1 MTCKIV
7 STVGRAALTGC
18 LHRFWVILDRVHL
31 RSARLKRFGKSRM
44 MKTKLVFSPSWLSFA
59 AASLVFVPV
68 ASLCGQTTPAQA
80 PATSAPAS
88 PVPTSPAPTSPAPA
102 SPVPASPSQSAP
114 VKMVKVPAEPS
125 QPHQASSPAPD
136 RSVAYYHLAL
146 ANIYEDQAL
155 ENGNNDDARLAV
167 DEYKYALNADPNSA
181 QLNDG
186 LADLYFRSGHMH
198 DAEVTARNMLK
209 IYPND
214 IDAHRI
220 LGRIYLRQLSDA
232 SNAVSSSSPSGNV
245 LDQAIAEFEKIVNL
259 QPRSVE
265 DRMVLGQL
273 YTVKHLPKKAEE
285 QFQTAQAIE
294 PDSEEVVLNLARLY
308 AESGDIAHAVKVIE
322 AVPVSDRSPKMEVA
336 LGAAYDQ
343 LKQPKD
349 AIAAYQRAA
358 DMDPGDA
365 HTLDA
370 LGQALLNNNQLDEA
384 LKEFKLLAEADPENA
399 EPLVNI
405 AEIQRRQG
413 KFEDALATVRKA
425 RKLDPTSLEAGFKE
439 AQLLDVLGRFDE
451 AAQTYEKMVDL
462 ASHANGAYTA
472 EEKSNR
478 GFFLDHLA
486 AIYREENK
494 TTQAIATYQKMIDMG
509 GDNALRGLEEQ
520 VETYGE
526 AKMFDQAADL
536 ARKAVAGNPKNL
548 DLKLMLAG
556 ALVEQ
561 GKNDEALNMTKAL
574 LDNSDSDRQVWMKL
588 GQFYTEMRRW
598 KDAEDAYAKATP
610 LSVKPDDRVYLLFLK
625 GALAERQ
632 KHYEPAEQLFRQALD
647 LDPNNAATLNYLGY
661 MLADKGV
668 RLPEALK
675 LIHKAVDLEPMNGA
689 YLDSLG
695 WAYFKLGQYEEAEV
709 NLVQAAGRDQT
720 DPTVH
725 DHLGE
730 LYEKTGRIRLAA
742 AQWELSI
749 AEYAKSA
756 STDIEPGE
764 VAKVQRKLES
774 ARVRLAK
781 QDSAVGMPKPE

>member
-1 MTCKIV
+1 
-7 STVGRAALTGC
+7 
-18 LHRFWVILDRVHL
+18 
-31 RSARLKRFGKSRM
+31 M

-59 AASLVFVPV
+59 AASLVLLPV
-68 ASLCGQTTPAQA
+68 APLWGQTA
-80 PATSAPAS
+80 PATQAPSAPAA
-88 PVPTSPAPTSPAPA
+88 PAP
-102 SPVPASPSQSAP
+102 VAP
-114 VKMVKVPAEPS
+114 VKAPLTKD
-125 QPHQASSPAPD
+125 QPEQNRPHPSSPQSSD
-136 RSVAYYHLAL
+136 RAVAYYHSAL
-146 ANIYEDQAL
+146 ANVYEDEAL
-155 ENGNNDDARLAV
+155 ESGNNDDARLAV
-167 DEYKYALNADPNSA
+167 DEYKYALNADPNSQ

-186 LADLYFRSGHMH
+186 LADLYFRSGHLH
-198 DAEVTARNMLK
+198 EAEVTARNLLK
-209 IYPND
+209 NSPND
-214 IDAHRI
+214 IDAHRL

-232 SNAVSSSSPSGNV
+232 ANAVSSTSPSGNV
-245 LDQAIAEFEKIVNL
+245 LDLAIAEFEKIVSL
-259 QPRSVE
+259 QPKSVE

-273 YTVKHLPKKAEE
+273 YTVKHQPKKAEDE
-285 QFQTAQAIE
+285 FKTAQAIE

-349 AIAAYQRAA
+349 AIAAYRRAA
-358 DMDPGDA
+358 DMDPADA

-370 LGQALLNNNQLDEA
+370 LGHALLGNNQLDEA
-384 LKEFKLLAEADPENA
+384 LKQFKLMAQADPENT

-413 KFEDALATVRKA
+413 KLEDALATIRGA

-439 AQLLDVLGRFDE
+439 AQLLDILGRFDE

-462 ASHANGAYTA
+462 TSHANGAYTT

-494 TTQAIATYQKMIDMG
+494 TSQAIAAYQKMIDMG
-509 GDNALRGLEEQ
+509 GDNALRGTEEQ

-536 ARKAVAGNPKNL
+536 ARKAADANPKDQ

-561 GKNDEALNMTKAL
+561 GKNEEALTMTKAL
-574 LDNSDSDRQVWMKL
+574 LDNSNKELQVWIKL
-588 GQFYTEMRRW
+588 GQFYAEMRRW

-610 LSVKPDDRVYLLFLK
+610 LSIKTDDRVYLLFLK

-632 KHYEPAEQLFRQALD
+632 KHYEPAEQLFHQALD

-675 LIHKAVDLEPMNGA
+675 LIRKAVDLEPMNGA

-695 WAYFKLGQYEEAEV
+695 WAYFKLGQNEEAEE
-709 NLVQAAGRDQT
+709 NLVQAVQREQT

-756 STDIEPGE
+756 PADIEPGE

-774 ARVRLAK
+774 ARVKLAK
-781 QDSAVGMPKPE
+781 QDSATGLPKPE